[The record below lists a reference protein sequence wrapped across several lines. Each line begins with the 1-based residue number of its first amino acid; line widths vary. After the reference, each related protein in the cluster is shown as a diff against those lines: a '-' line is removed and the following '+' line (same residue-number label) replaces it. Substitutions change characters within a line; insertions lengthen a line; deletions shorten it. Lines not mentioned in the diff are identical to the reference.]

1 MITDDDL
8 LRMTIR
14 TYTYLRRYN
23 ELTSRDGQ
31 QMTVKNKG
39 FGTILNVL
47 EENDGISQGEI
58 AKLADLRQQT
68 VSEALV
74 KLETRGLIR
83 REQSDKDKRVS
94 LIFITEEGR
103 IAQREISFARNQM
116 ASKFFSSLTEE
127 EKESLYQILMKLEKD
142 CTE

>member
-23 ELTSRDGQ
+23 ELTSIDGQ

-58 AKLADLRQQT
+58 AKLANLRQQT
-68 VSEALV
+68 VSESLV
-74 KLETRGLIR
+74 KLEKHGFIR

-94 LIFITEEGR
+94 HIFITEEGR
-103 IAQREISFARNQM
+103 IAQREISFSRNRM

>member
-23 ELTSRDGQ
+23 ELTSIDGQ
-31 QMTVKNKG
+31 HMTVKNKG

-58 AKLADLRQQT
+58 AKLANLRQQT
-68 VSEALV
+68 VSESLV
-74 KLETRGLIR
+74 KLEKHGFIR

-94 LIFITEEGR
+94 HIFITEEGR
-103 IAQREISFARNQM
+103 IAQREISFSRYLFM
-116 ASKFFSSLTEE
+116 
-127 EKESLYQILMKLEKD
+127 
-142 CTE
+142 